1 MEKTIIKLNRHTQFE
16 LNGNTY
22 NGVNELLPVSCESL
36 CMDDHCFDIYQDKF
50 GSHILRYRKLFPCFD
65 ASDRLFE
72 NRYFRR
78 YMVCFSLEEAIA
90 KYGLIAQQQISLN
103 ISKDIPSQIAPI
115 IIADDEIPEI
125 EIITSGQN

>member
-1 MEKTIIKLNRHTQFE
+1 
-16 LNGNTY
+16 
-22 NGVNELLPVSCESL
+22 
-36 CMDDHCFDIYQDKF
+36 
-50 GSHILRYRKLFPCFD
+50 
-65 ASDRLFE
+65 
-72 NRYFRR
+72 
-78 YMVCFSLEEAIA
+78 MVCFSLEEAIA